1 MDSTNC
7 IDISAALR
15 PPQMPYRRC
24 SLNSARTSD
33 AESRSFAEDQL
44 SRQVD
49 FSLVGIRAVGVSV
62 GFARVRIWFGDV
74 PAGAV
79 GAVALL
85 ARHRSV
91 PVRVH

>member
-1 MDSTNC
+1 MRNQDHLLK
-7 IDISAALR
+7 I
-15 PPQMPYRRC
+15 
-24 SLNSARTSD
+24 NSRDKSI
-33 AESRSFAEDQL
+33 
-44 SRQVD
+44 
-49 FSLVGIRAVGVSV
+49 FSSVGIRAVGVPV